1 MAEEKKSRI
10 EADIESLEQGIFT
23 GEEGGDERSSP
34 RKDFIASIFVAL
46 LGVFAMILAVQLGK
60 PESLYTAPGL
70 LPFVTGASL
79 ILMALG
85 LFVKTKRRYG
95 WEEMLK
101 SEGTQAIKNYFADIE
116 QRRTLLLM
124 LVIGIYVVVLGQMD
138 MDLRFKTSFYTF
150 RFSGFELISIPVIF
164 FILRF
169 FWRSTLLNCFL
180 VATGI
185 VVFLAVVFRDGFQ
198 ILLPGSG

>member
-23 GEEGGDERSSP
+23 GEEGGEERSSP
-34 RKDFIASIFVAL
+34 RKDFIAAIVVAV
-46 LGVFAMILAVQLGK
+46 LGLFAMYLSVQLGA
-60 PESLYTAPGL
+60 PESILTAPGL
-70 LPFVTGASL
+70 LPFVAGASL

-85 LFVKTKRRYG
+85 LLIKTKRRYG
-95 WEEMLK
+95 WEPMLE
-101 SEGTQAIKNYFADIE
+101 SSGMGAISAYLAE
-116 QRRTLLLM
+116 PEARRTLMLM
-124 LVIGIYVVVLGQMD
+124 LVVFAYVMVLGQMD
-138 MDLRFKTSFYTF
+138 MDLRYKTSFYTF

-180 VATGI
+180 VAVGI

>member
-10 EADIESLEQGIFT
+10 EADIESLEKGVFT
-23 GEEGGDERSSP
+23 GEEGGDERSTP
-34 RKDFIASIFVAL
+34 HKDFIASIFVGAL
-46 LGVFAMILAVQLGK
+46 GIFAMILAVQLEK
-60 PESLYTAPGL
+60 PESIYTAPGL

-79 ILMALG
+79 IVMAIG
-85 LFVKTKRRYG
+85 LFVKTKRRHG
-95 WEEMLK
+95 LEEMLK
-101 SEGTQAIKNYFADIE
+101 SDGVRAIVTYLSDIE

-124 LVIGIYVVVLGQMD
+124 IMLGIYVLILGEMD
-138 MDLRFKTSFYTF
+138 MDWRYKTSFYTF
-150 RFSGFELISIPVIF
+150 RFSGFEAVSIPVTT

-169 FWRSTLLNCFL
+169 FWRSSLLNCFL
-180 VATGI
+180 VGTGV

>member
-10 EADIESLEQGIFT
+10 EADIESLEKGIFT
-23 GEEGGDERSSP
+23 GEEGGEERSSP
-34 RKDFIASIFVAL
+34 RKDFIASIVVAL
-46 LGVFAMILAVQLGK
+46 LGIFAMILAVDLGK

-79 ILMALG
+79 ILMAIG

-95 WEEMLK
+95 LEEMLK
-101 SEGTQAIKNYFADIE
+101 SDGLQAIINYLGYIE
-116 QRRTLLLM
+116 SRRTLMLM
-124 LVIGIYVVVLGQMD
+124 VVIFVYVMVLGQMD

-150 RFSGFELISIPVIF
+150 RFSGFELVSIPVIF

-169 FWRSTLLNCFL
+169 FWRSTILNCFL
-180 VATGI
+180 VSTGI

>member
-23 GEEGGDERSSP
+23 GEEGGEERSSP
-34 RKDFIASIFVAL
+34 RKDFIAAIVVAV
-46 LGVFAMILAVQLGK
+46 LGLFAMYLSVQLGA
-60 PESLYTAPGL
+60 PESILTAPGL

-85 LFVKTKRRYG
+85 LLIKSKRRYG
-95 WEEMLK
+95 WEPMLE
-101 SEGTQAIKNYFADIE
+101 SSGMGAISAYLAE
-116 QRRTLLLM
+116 PEARRTLMLM
-124 LVIGIYVVVLGQMD
+124 LVVFAYVMVLGQMD
-138 MDLRFKTSFYTF
+138 MDLRYKTSFYTF

-180 VATGI
+180 VAVGI

>member
-1 MAEEKKSRI
+1 MAEEKKTRI

-34 RKDFIASIFVAL
+34 HKDFVASIAIAAL
-46 LGVFAMILAVQLGK
+46 GAFAMVLSVQLEA
-60 PESLYTAPGL
+60 PESVLTAPGL

-79 ILMALG
+79 ILMAIG
-85 LFVKTKRRYG
+85 LFLKTKNRYG
-95 WEEMLK
+95 VEEMMK
-101 SEGTQAIKNYFADIE
+101 SEGAGAISAYLAE
-116 QRRTLLLM
+116 PESRRTLMLM
-124 LVIGIYVVVLGQMD
+124 LVVFAYVMVLGQMD
-138 MDLRFKTSFYTF
+138 LDLRFKTSFYTF

-169 FWRSTLLNCFL
+169 FWRSSLINCFL
-180 VATGI
+180 VAVGI

>member
-10 EADIESLEQGIFT
+10 EADIESLEKGIFT

-34 RKDFIASIFVAL
+34 HKDFIASIAVGAL
-46 LGVFAMILAVQLGK
+46 GIFAMILSVQLDK

-79 ILMALG
+79 VMMAIG
-85 LFVKTKRRYG
+85 LFVKTKRRFG
-95 WEEMLK
+95 LEEMLRSDGINAVYK
-101 SEGTQAIKNYFADIE
+101 YFSDVE
-116 QRRTLLLM
+116 SRRTLMLM
-124 LVIGIYVVVLGQMD
+124 FVVFIYVVVLGQMD
-138 MDLRFKTSFYTF
+138 LDWRFKTSFYTF
-150 RFSGFELISIPVIF
+150 RISGFELISIPIIT

-169 FWRSTLLNCFL
+169 FWRSSLLNCFL
-180 VATGI
+180 VGTGV

>member
-46 LGVFAMILAVQLGK
+46 LGVFAMILAVQLGA
-60 PESLYTAPGL
+60 PESILTAPGL
-70 LPFVTGASL
+70 LPFFTGASL
-79 ILMALG
+79 ILMAIG
-85 LFVKTKRRYG
+85 LLVKTKRRYG
-95 WEEMLK
+95 WDPMLQ
-101 SEGTQAIKNYFADIE
+101 SSGFGAISAYLAE
-116 QRRTLLLM
+116 PESRRTLMLM
-124 LVIGIYVVVLGQMD
+124 LIVFAYVMVLGQMD
-138 MDLRFKTSFYTF
+138 MDLRYKTSFYTF
-150 RFSGFELISIPVIF
+150 RFSGFEAISIPVIF

>member
-10 EADIESLEQGIFT
+10 EADIESLEHGIFT
-23 GEEGGDERSSP
+23 GEEGGEERSSP
-34 RKDFIASIFVAL
+34 RKDFVASIVVAL
-46 LGVFAMILAVQLGK
+46 LGAFAMALSVQLEA
-60 PESLYTAPGL
+60 PESILTAPGL
-70 LPFVTGASL
+70 LPFVTGVCL
-79 ILMALG
+79 ILMAIG
-85 LFVKTKRRYG
+85 LLVKTKRRYG
-95 WEEMLK
+95 WEPMLE
-101 SEGTQAIKNYFADIE
+101 STGTNTILDYLAE
-116 QRRTLLLM
+116 PESRRTLMLM
-124 LVIGIYVVVLGQMD
+124 LVVFAYVMVLGQMD

-180 VATGI
+180 VAIGI